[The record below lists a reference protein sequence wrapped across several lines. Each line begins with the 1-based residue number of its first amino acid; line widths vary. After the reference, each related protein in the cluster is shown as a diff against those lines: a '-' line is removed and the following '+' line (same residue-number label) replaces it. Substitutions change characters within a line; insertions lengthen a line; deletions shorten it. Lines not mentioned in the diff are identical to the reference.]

1 MIDGSMASTGGG
13 FTYLVNLMPELAR
26 LAPADRF
33 RVFVADRRLADAIPE
48 AENVHVAFLGQ
59 LGWRQRLRFTY
70 FQAPR
75 RAAQWK
81 ASLYFSVAEMAPLRA
96 PCPRIASFRNPNV
109 FTLGKGQ
116 GFHVKQRIRLRVLRG
131 LARLSA
137 ARCERIMFASQD
149 SARWMGDSI
158 GLAERKRVAIHHGV
172 DAESWRSSAERVERE
187 RPYVLSVSS
196 VYSYKNYVRLIEA
209 YAELAERR
217 PGLPELLIVGDDQHP
232 SYSRRMEAARR
243 ASGGL
248 AESIQILGEVPYHEI
263 RRYYRGAELFVF
275 PSYLETFGHP
285 LLEAMAS
292 EIPLVVSDIP
302 VFREIAAQAA
312 LYADPFA
319 PSALAAAME
328 SALYEPGV
336 REQLVERA
344 RERLGRFTWR
354 RSAERHLALFEAVLE
369 ENGTEAT
376 A

>member
-13 FTYLVNLMPELAR
+13 FTYLVNLLPEMAR

-33 RVFVADRRLADAIPE
+33 RAFVTDRRLADAIPE
-48 AENVHVAFLGQ
+48 AENVDVVFLGQ
-59 LGWRQRLRFTY
+59 LGWRQRLHFTY
-70 FQAPR
+70 LQTPR
-75 RAAQWK
+75 RAAEWK
-81 ASLYFSVAEMAPLRA
+81 ASVYFSVAEMAPVRA

-116 GFHVKQRIRLRVLRG
+116 GFAVKQRIRLRVLHG

-137 ARCERIMFASQD
+137 ARCERIMFVSED
-149 SARWMGDSI
+149 SARWIGDSI
-158 GLAERKRVAIHHGV
+158 GLREHKRATIHHGV
-172 DAESWRSSAERVERE
+172 DAEGWRSSAERVERE
-187 RPYVLSVSS
+187 RPYILSVSS

-209 YAELAERR
+209 YAELAKRCPE
-217 PGLPELLIVGDDQHP
+217 LPELLIVGDDQHP
-232 SYSRRMEAARR
+232 SYSRRMEAARL

-248 AESIQILGEVPYHEI
+248 AERIHILGEVPYSEI
-263 RRYYRGAELFVF
+263 RGYYRGAELFVF

-292 EIPLVVSDIP
+292 EVPLVASDIP
-302 VFREIAAQAA
+302 VFREIAAEAA

-328 SALYEPGV
+328 SVLYEPGV
-336 REQLVERA
+336 RERLVEHA

-354 RSAERHLALFEAVLE
+354 RSAERHLALFEEALKE
-369 ENGTEAT
+369 DGTEAT